1 MGNFAIELLEFEPTR
16 KTIELIE
23 PGPGMQVSALHKAAR
38 AGIDL
43 TKPLIMDG

>member
-1 MGNFAIELLEFEPTR
+1 MAGSKFCVMRDPDG

-23 PGPGMQVSALHKAAR
+23 PGPGMQVSGLHKAAR